1 MMVSLVIDVF
11 LLALLV
17 LIAVMVVRTGR
28 LYAVIVMSGAYS
40 LTSAAIF
47 VNLDAVDVAFT
58 EAAVGA
64 GISTVLFLAA
74 MAYIPADEKPNQNRN
89 FLAGGICIGAG
100 ALLLL
105 AVMDLPS
112 LGDVMAPVHQHVAP
126 RYIAESGS
134 ALRIPNVVTT
144 VLASYRGFDTLGETI
159 VVFTAGLGVLI
170 LLAGATRTKR
180 VKLNSRKVAAKT
192 AKPKTAKPKT
202 NKPQTAKPQTAKPKS
217 ATKTARTKA

>member
-1 MMVSLVIDVF
+1 MAGLIINIF

-17 LIAVMVVRTGR
+17 LIAVIVLRSSR

-40 LTSAAIF
+40 LTSAAMF

-74 MAYIPADEKPNQNRN
+74 MAYVPADEKPSQNRN
-89 FLAGGICIGAG
+89 LLAGLICVGAG

-105 AVMDLPS
+105 AVFDLPT
-112 LGDVMAPVHQHVAP
+112 LGDPMAPVHQHVAP
-126 RYIAESGS
+126 RYLAESGS
-134 ALRIPNVVTT
+134 ALQIPNVVTT

-159 VVFTAGLGVLI
+159 VVFTAGLGVLM
-170 LLAGATRTKR
+170 LLAGFTRTVR
-180 VKLNSRKVAAKT
+180 VTPVSAKT
-192 AKPKTAKPKT
+192 ASAKKLAVRS
-202 NKPQTAKPQTAKPKS
+202 KKSS
-217 ATKTARTKA
+217 ATPKRSRA

>member
-1 MMVSLVIDVF
+1 MVSLVIDIF

-74 MAYIPADEKPNQNRN
+74 MAYIPADEKPSQNRN
-89 FLAGGICIGAG
+89 FLAGVICIGAG

-112 LGDVMAPVHQHVAP
+112 LGDAMAPVHQHVAP
-126 RYIAESGS
+126 RYLAESGS
-134 ALRIPNVVTT
+134 ALHIPNVVTT

-159 VVFTAGLGVLI
+159 VVFTAIFWQGLFVSAQGRYCFLPLWICHRLVMLWHQCISMLPRAI
-170 LLAGATRTKR
+170 LP
-180 VKLNSRKVAAKT
+180 KVAVRFT
-192 AKPKTAKPKT
+192 F
-202 NKPQTAKPQTAKPKS
+202 
-217 ATKTARTKA
+217 RML

>member
-1 MMVSLVIDVF
+1 
-11 LLALLV
+11 
-17 LIAVMVVRTGR
+17 VVRTGR

-64 GISTVLFLAA
+64 GISTALFLAA
-74 MAYIPADEKPNQNRN
+74 MAYIPADEKPSQNRN
-89 FLAGGICIGAG
+89 FLAGVICIGAG

-112 LGDVMAPVHQHVAP
+112 LGDAMAPVHQHVAP
-126 RYIAESGS
+126 RYLAESGS
-134 ALRIPNVVTT
+134 ALHIPNVVTT

-159 VVFTAGLGVLI
+159 VVFTAGLGVLM

-180 VKLNSRKVAAKT
+180 VKTDNRKMVAKT
-192 AKPKTAKPKT
+192 AKPKA
-202 NKPQTAKPQTAKPKS
+202 AAKS
-217 ATKTARTKA
+217 AGTKA

>member
-1 MMVSLVIDVF
+1 MTALVIDIF

-17 LIAVMVVRTGR
+17 LIAVMVVRTAR
-28 LYAVIVMSGAYS
+28 LFAVIVMSGAYS

-74 MAYIPADEKPNQNRN
+74 MAYVPADEKPRGNHN
-89 FLAGGICIGAG
+89 LVAALVCVIAGM
-100 ALLLL
+100 LLLG
-105 AVMDLPS
+105 AVIELPTF
-112 LGDVMAPVHQHVAP
+112 GDIAAPVHQHVAP

-134 ALRIPNVVTT
+134 ALHIPNIVTT

-159 VVFTAGLGVLI
+159 VVFTAGLGVLM
-170 LLAGATRTKR
+170 LLAGITRTHKMKR
-180 VKLNSRKVAAKT
+180 HTDKAWRPGS
-192 AKPKTAKPKT
+192 
-202 NKPQTAKPQTAKPKS
+202 PKS
-217 ATKTARTKA
+217 AAPKSAAPKSRAKGGSA